1 MTEDDRRVL
10 HDLVKNELRP
20 VIPLLRKTV
29 AHEIRACALF
39 GEPLAWHANPPR
51 DLPAERGI
59 LASMWEGVPAPAF
72 LEAHHFYDRGYSDL
86 FPALL
91 GIRKAGLE
99 LTVERV
105 LVATGW
111 AATQEAAEHSRG
123 VARTEIETI
132 AFGTPVTPVEPAA
145 RRVVALY
152 HRRQALDAVLRAE
165 AMLRLDVT
173 SDAPEIVELLRR
185 SAAELNLMRS
195 EPAPPP

>member
-1 MTEDDRRVL
+1 
-10 HDLVKNELRP
+10 
-20 VIPLLRKTV
+20 
-29 AHEIRACALF
+29 
-39 GEPLAWHANPPR
+39 
-51 DLPAERGI
+51 
-59 LASMWEGVPAPAF
+59 
-72 LEAHHFYDRGYSDL
+72 
-86 FPALL
+86 
-91 GIRKAGLE
+91 
-99 LTVERV
+99 V